1 MSQLSGRRSSPAA
14 PPPAQAASPEAPA
27 RWIMLIHS
35 IPPRPN
41 YLRVKIGRRL
51 QKLGAGTLTLGGVNT
66 FGLLL
71 ALAIVSWFFIHRFAP
86 ETKGRQLEAIHE
98 YCENGGVWPEPA
110 DRGSRAA

>member
-1 MSQLSGRRSSPAA
+1 MSVDTVPTGRIGIRRVIALTAATIGVINGYDLIANLIIAQYFLSALES
-14 PPPAQAASPEAPA
+14 
-27 RWIMLIHS
+27 
-35 IPPRPN
+35 
-41 YLRVKIGRRL
+41 
-51 QKLGAGTLTLGGVNT
+51 LGGVNT

-71 ALAIVSWFFIHRFAP
+71 ALAIVSWFFIYRFAP